1 MTSMPHVT
9 NHHPDRWWPGCD
21 CKSCSTP
28 PSSDYPADGTVNA
41 DGAVWG
47 EGRWHLIKIL
57 PVSDVRYDGDQAV
70 CSCEWVGPAQVYTV
84 AAAAGERHTWAV
96 SH

>member
-1 MTSMPHVT
+1 MISMPHLT

-21 CKSCSTP
+21 CRSCSTP
-28 PSSDYPADGTVNA
+28 PSTGDPVDGTVNA

-47 EGRWHLIKIL
+47 GSRWHLVEVL
-57 PVSDVRYDGDQAV
+57 PVSRVRYDGDQAA
-70 CSCEWVGPAQVYTV
+70 CSCGWVGIAQVYTV
-84 AAAAGERHTWAV
+84 AADDAERHTWAV